1 MTMEKYTQISYLRYQ
16 ERESRAKEI
25 TEIG

>member
-1 MTMEKYTQISYLRYQ
+1 MTMEKYTQIFYLRYQ